1 METTIFKWLCMY
13 VYIYIHM
20 AVYMSK
26 LLINGA
32 IYAMAVCLPEGI
44 DVVYYWGQVL
54 KDRVLHGRPR

>member
-1 METTIFKWLCMY
+1 MY
-13 VYIYIHM
+13 VCIYIHM